1 MSSQTN
7 QVSVPKLSLVSRT
20 VVHYFDL
27 LEAVVFPYFYSGVI
41 LLPLVGWM
49 YCLGGFLYVFSSLFL
64 LEAAQVCNNGSLLH
78 KPVSLL
84 FVYPVNTIPP
94 LVCAIKTTEDF
105 YKTRLCC

>member
-49 YCLGGFLYVFSSLFL
+49 YCLGVFCMFFLLYFYWKLHKSATMGVCCTNQFLYYLSIL
-64 LEAAQVCNNGSLLH
+64 
-78 KPVSLL
+78 
-84 FVYPVNTIPP
+84 
-94 LVCAIKTTEDF
+94 
-105 YKTRLCC
+105 